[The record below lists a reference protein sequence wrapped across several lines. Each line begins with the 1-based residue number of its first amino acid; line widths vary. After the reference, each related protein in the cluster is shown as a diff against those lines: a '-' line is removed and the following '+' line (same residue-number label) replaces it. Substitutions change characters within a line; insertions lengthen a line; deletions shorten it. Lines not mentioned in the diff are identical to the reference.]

1 MFDIWQEIFSTI
13 RKNKLRTFL
22 TGFSVA
28 WGIFMLI
35 LLLASGNGLKNGV
48 MSNFGNQAKNSIT
61 LYPGYTSMPYQGMP
75 KNRRTKFDQS
85 DVEYLQREYPNISNF
100 SATIERYG
108 TIISFGKEYGS
119 NGLCGVLPAFA
130 QIENVEVKAGNGR
143 FINDADI
150 RDFRK
155 VMVMHRKT
163 ADILFR
169 SDDPLG
175 KYVIADKVAYQVI
188 GIYEDEN
195 MNQSPSVYIP
205 LSTIQRIY
213 NPEEGYGDFRFTIED
228 LKSEKEN
235 DVFEQEIRQSMGMKH
250 MFDAQDNRA
259 LFIWNRLKDYVQ
271 AMGIFNG
278 INLFVWIIGIGTLI
292 AGIVGVSNI
301 MLITVKERTREF
313 GIRKS
318 LGATPLSILKLVIFE
333 AIVITGFFGYVGM
346 VAGIGLTELIN
357 YVMLQSAQGG
367 GAQEMSVFKNPTVEL
382 PVVLTATLILI
393 LAGIL
398 AGYFPARKAVSIKP
412 IEALKYE

>member
-35 LLLASGNGLKNGV
+35 LLLAAGNGLKNGV
-48 MSNFGNQAKNSIT
+48 MSNFGNRSKNSVAM
-61 LYPGYTSMPYQGMP
+61 YPGYSSMPYRGIS
-75 KNRRTKFDQS
+75 KNRRTKFEQS
-85 DVEYLQREYPNISNF
+85 DVEMLRREFPNITSF
-100 SATIERYG
+100 SATIDRYG
-108 TIISFGKEYGS
+108 TIISFGKEYS
-119 NGLCGVLPAFA
+119 KNGLRGVAPDFA
-130 QIENVEVKAGNGR
+130 KIENVEVKEGNGR
-143 FINDADI
+143 FINDADML
-150 RDFRK
+150 DFRK

-169 SDDPLG
+169 KENPLG
-175 KYVIADKVAYQVI
+175 KYVVADKVVYQIV

-195 MNQSPSVYIP
+195 TNQSPRVFVP
-205 LSTIQRIY
+205 FSTANKIY
-213 NPEEGYGDFRFTIED
+213 NPAEGYGDFRFTVDGLNNE
-228 LKSEKEN
+228 EEN
-235 DVFEQEIRQSMGMKH
+235 EVFEQSIRQKMGIKH
-250 MFDAQDNRA
+250 TFDPKDDRA
-259 LFIWNRLKDYVQ
+259 MYIWNRLKDYVQ

-318 LGATPLSILKLVIFE
+318 LGATPLSILKLVVFE
-333 AIVITGFFGYVGM
+333 AILITGFFGYLGM
-346 VAGIGLTELIN
+346 VAGVGLTELIN
-357 YVMLQSAQGG
+357 YAMQQGAQGAG
-367 GAQEMSVFKNPTVEL
+367 EEEMSIFKNPTVDL
-382 PVVLTATLILI
+382 GVVMTATLILI

-412 IEALKYE
+412 IEALRYE